1 MKTVQVADA
10 RRNDLQLVIAEIKVG
25 QAVLEDLRK
34 REEEGV
40 LARQLEPTGSPT
52 SERKR
57 CCFWVVAV
65 ARDSPARTD
74 ELREHERLGHGAGR
88 VRVVRLD
95 AADEARLGRAQRAG
109 QLVELV
115 DEAARPLL

>member
-40 LARQLEPTGSPT
+40 LA
-52 SERKR
+52 ER
-57 CCFWVVAV
+57 A
-65 ARDSPARTD
+65 S
-74 ELREHERLGHGAGR
+74 R
-88 VRVVRLD
+88 VEGTPR
-95 AADEARLGRAQRAG
+95 GT
-109 QLVELV
+109 
-115 DEAARPLL
+115 